1 MFNSVVVILFG
12 IIIGSFL
19 NVCIYRIPKG
29 ESIVYPG
36 SHCKTC
42 KHPLNRLDLVPVLS
56 FLFLKGRCRYCN
68 QKIPSRYMAIE
79 LLTGLL
85 YGVVYL
91 KFGLSLELIMYA
103 TFIALL
109 IVLTMIDSDHM
120 LLPTK
125 IILFGAGLGI
135 VFRSVQA
142 VLYHDVRFFIYPI
155 VAAFIGYGLFYVT
168 FYLAKL
174 LLKKEGLG
182 FGDVRLIGMLAIYL
196 SVRLTFLTIFL
207 ASILASLY
215 GLVLLYIKKKSEPFP
230 FGPFINMGAIIAL
243 FYGESI
249 LIWYLRLAGL

>member
-36 SHCKTC
+36 SHCMTC